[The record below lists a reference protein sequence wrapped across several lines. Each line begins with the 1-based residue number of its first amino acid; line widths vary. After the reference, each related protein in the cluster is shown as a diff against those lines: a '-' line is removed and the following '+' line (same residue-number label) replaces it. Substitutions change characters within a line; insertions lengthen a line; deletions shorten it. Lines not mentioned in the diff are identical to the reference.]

1 MGTGKDSKPV
11 RGGCGVGLREIKME
25 RTRQLI
31 ADTAIALFSEQGF
44 DATTIDQI
52 AAAAEV
58 GPRTVYRYYP
68 TKEALVVHFAED
80 TLLTALE
87 ELRGLPEETPL
98 PQALYQVVD
107 SVRRTV
113 EGDSE
118 RRAVVYQIINQ
129 TRSLHAELR
138 GMNWQWRESLAA
150 EIRRRTG
157 GRTTEMVAALAAANI
172 AAVVEIAI
180 AEWARGEEPSALGL
194 AIEQALELLRTGDV
208 PIPAP
213 PLAGPGRA

>member
-1 MGTGKDSKPV
+1 
-11 RGGCGVGLREIKME
+11 ME

-44 DATTIDQI
+44 DATTVDQI

-68 TKEALVVHFAED
+68 TKEALVVGFTED
-80 TLLTALE
+80 TLHTALE

-107 SVRRTV
+107 SVRRTI

-118 RRAVVYQIINQ
+118 RRRVVYQVIGQ

-138 GMNWQWRESLAA
+138 GVNWLWRESLAE

-172 AAVVEIAI
+172 AAVVEIAV
-180 AEWARGEEPSALGL
+180 AEWARSEEPSALGL

-208 PIPAP
+208 PIPA
-213 PLAGPGRA
+213 GPGEA

>member
-1 MGTGKDSKPV
+1 M
-11 RGGCGVGLREIKME
+11 GLREIKME

-44 DATTIDQI
+44 DATTVEQI

-68 TKEALVVHFAED
+68 TKEALVVRFTED
-80 TLLTALE
+80 TLNTALE
-87 ELRGLPEETPL
+87 ELRALPEEIPL
-98 PQALYQVVD
+98 PQALFEVVD
-107 SVRRTV
+107 SVRRTI
-113 EGDSE
+113 EDDSE
-118 RRAVVYQIINQ
+118 RRKVVYQIIVR

-138 GMNWQWRESLAA
+138 AVNWLWRESLAE
-150 EIRRRTG
+150 EIGRRTG
-157 GRTTEMVAALAAANI
+157 GRTAEMVAALAAANI

-208 PIPAP
+208 PVPAR
-213 PLAGPGRA
+213 GPVR

>member
-1 MGTGKDSKPV
+1 M
-11 RGGCGVGLREIKME
+11 GLREIKME

-68 TKEALVVHFAED
+68 TKEALVVGFTED
-80 TLLTALE
+80 TLQAALE

-98 PQALYQVVD
+98 PHALYQVVD
-107 SVRRTV
+107 SVRRTI

-118 RRAVVYQIINQ
+118 RRRVVYQVINR

-138 GMNWQWRESLAA
+138 RVNWRWRESLAE
-150 EIRRRTG
+150 EIWRRAG
-157 GRTTEMVAALAAANI
+157 GHTAEMVAALAAANI

-180 AEWARGEEPSALGL
+180 AEWARSEDSAALGL

-208 PIPAP
+208 PVPAP
-213 PLAGPGRA
+213 PLAGPARV

>member
-1 MGTGKDSKPV
+1 
-11 RGGCGVGLREIKME
+11 ME

-31 ADTAIALFSEQGF
+31 ADTAIALFEEHGF
-44 DATTIDQI
+44 DATTVDQI

-58 GPRTVYRYYP
+58 GPRTVYRYFP
-68 TKEALVVHFAED
+68 TKEALVVRFTED
-80 TLLTALE
+80 TLNAALE

-98 PQALYQVVD
+98 PQALYQVVE
-107 SVRRTV
+107 SVRRTI

-118 RRAVVYQIINQ
+118 RRRVVYRIIVR

-138 GMNWQWRESLAA
+138 AVNWLWRESLAE
-150 EIRRRTG
+150 EIGRRAG
-157 GRTTEMVAALAAANI
+157 GRTSDMVAALAAANI

-213 PLAGPGRA
+213 GPVG

>member
-1 MGTGKDSKPV
+1 M
-11 RGGCGVGLREIKME
+11 GLREIKME

-68 TKEALVVHFAED
+68 TKEALVVGFTED
-80 TLLTALE
+80 TLQAALE

-107 SVRRTV
+107 SVRRTI

-118 RRAVVYQIINQ
+118 RRRVVYQVINR

-138 GMNWQWRESLAA
+138 GVNWRWRESLAE
-150 EIRRRTG
+150 EIWRRAG
-157 GRTTEMVAALAAANI
+157 GHTAEMVAALAAANI

-180 AEWARGEEPSALGL
+180 AEWARSEDSAALGL

-208 PIPAP
+208 PIPVS
-213 PLAGPGRA
+213 PLAGPATV

>member
-1 MGTGKDSKPV
+1 
-11 RGGCGVGLREIKME
+11 ME

-31 ADTAIALFSEQGF
+31 ADTAIALFGKQGF
-44 DATTIDQI
+44 DATTVDQI

-68 TKEALVVHFAED
+68 TNEALVVRVTED
-80 TLLTALE
+80 TLNTALE
-87 ELRGLPEETPL
+87 ELRALPEEIPL
-98 PQALYQVVD
+98 PQALFEVVD
-107 SVRRTV
+107 SVRRTI

-118 RRAVVYQIINQ
+118 RRKVVYRIIVR

-138 GMNWQWRESLAA
+138 AVNWLWRESLAE
-150 EIRRRTG
+150 EIGRRAG
-157 GRTTEMVAALAAANI
+157 GSTAEMVAALAAANV

-180 AEWARGEEPSALGL
+180 AEWARSEEPSALGL
-194 AIEQALELLRTGDV
+194 AIEQALGLLRTGDV

-213 PLAGPGRA
+213 GLGGPGAV

>member
-1 MGTGKDSKPV
+1 
-11 RGGCGVGLREIKME
+11 ME

-44 DATTIDQI
+44 DATTVEQI

-68 TKEALVVHFAED
+68 TKEALVVRFTED
-80 TLLTALE
+80 TLHAGLA
-87 ELRGLPEETPL
+87 ELRGLPDETPL
-98 PQALYQVVD
+98 PQALFAVVD
-107 SVRRTV
+107 SVRRTI
-113 EGDSE
+113 EGDAE
-118 RRAVVYQIINQ
+118 RRKAVYRIIVR

-138 GMNWQWRESLAA
+138 AVNWLWRESLAE

-157 GRTTEMVAALAAANI
+157 GRGTDMVAALAAANV

-180 AEWARGEEPSALGL
+180 AEWARSEEPAALGT
-194 AIEQALELLRTGDV
+194 AVEQALELLRTGDV
-208 PIPAP
+208 PVPAP
-213 PLAGPGRA
+213 V

>member
-1 MGTGKDSKPV
+1 
-11 RGGCGVGLREIKME
+11 ME

-44 DATTIDQI
+44 DATTVEQI

-68 TKEALVVHFAED
+68 TKEALVVRFTED
-80 TLLTALE
+80 TLNTALE
-87 ELRGLPEETPL
+87 ELRALPEEVPL
-98 PQALYQVVD
+98 PQALFEVVD

-118 RRAVVYQIINQ
+118 RRKVVYRIIVR

-138 GMNWQWRESLAA
+138 AVNWLWRESLAE
-150 EIRRRTG
+150 EIGRRTE
-157 GRTTEMVAALAAANI
+157 GRTADMVAALAAANV
-172 AAVVEIAI
+172 AAVVEIAV
-180 AEWARGEEPSALGL
+180 AEWARSEETGALGL
-194 AIEQALELLRTGDV
+194 AVERALALLRTGEV
-208 PIPAP
+208 PVPTPTSTPPPAP
-213 PLAGPGRA
+213 TSA

>member
-1 MGTGKDSKPV
+1 
-11 RGGCGVGLREIKME
+11 ME

-31 ADTAIALFSEQGF
+31 ADTAIALFEEHGF
-44 DATTIDQI
+44 DATTVDQI

-58 GPRTVYRYYP
+58 GPRTVYRYFP
-68 TKEALVVHFAED
+68 TKEALVVRFTED
-80 TLLTALE
+80 TLNTALE

-98 PQALYQVVD
+98 PQALYQVVE
-107 SVRRTV
+107 SVRRTI

-118 RRAVVYQIINQ
+118 RRRVVYRIIVR

-138 GMNWQWRESLAA
+138 AVNWLWRESLAE
-150 EIRRRTG
+150 EIGRRAG
-157 GRTTEMVAALAAANI
+157 GRTSDMVAALAAANI

-180 AEWARGEEPSALGL
+180 AEWARGEESSALGA

-213 PLAGPGRA
+213 GPVG

>member
-1 MGTGKDSKPV
+1 
-11 RGGCGVGLREIKME
+11 ME

-44 DATTIDQI
+44 DATTVDQI

-68 TKEALVVHFAED
+68 TKEALVVRFTED
-80 TLLTALE
+80 TLNTALE

-98 PQALYQVVD
+98 PQALYQVVE

-113 EGDSE
+113 DGDSE
-118 RRAVVYQIINQ
+118 RRKVVYRIIVR

-138 GMNWQWRESLAA
+138 AVNWLWRESLAE
-150 EIRRRTG
+150 EISRRAG
-157 GRTTEMVAALAAANI
+157 GRTAEMVAALAAANV
-172 AAVVEIAI
+172 AAVVEIAV
-180 AEWARGEEPSALGL
+180 AEWARSEEPSALGV

-208 PIPAP
+208 PVPAP
-213 PLAGPGRA
+213 GPGGPDAE

>member
-1 MGTGKDSKPV
+1 M
-11 RGGCGVGLREIKME
+11 GLREIKME

-44 DATTIDQI
+44 DATTIEQI

-68 TKEALVVHFAED
+68 TKEALVVRFTED
-80 TLLTALE
+80 TLHTALD
-87 ELRGLPEETPL
+87 ELRGLPEELPL
-98 PQALYQVVD
+98 PQALFQVVD
-107 SVRRTV
+107 SVRRTI

-118 RRAVVYQIINQ
+118 RRKAVYRIIVR

-138 GMNWQWRESLAA
+138 AVNWTWRENLAA

-157 GRTTEMVAALAAANI
+157 GRTTEVVAALAAANV
-172 AAVVEIAI
+172 AAVVEISI
-180 AEWARGEEPSALGL
+180 AEWARSEEPAALGL

-208 PIPAP
+208 PTPTP
-213 PLAGPGRA
+213 V